1 MYPVISLATYNQFI
15 NDILYGN
22 YKDDPQFWKDTV
34 IAYNDH
40 NNVKLFNCLEYAITN
55 NWYTNGNTSGS
66 YIEEFIL
73 YGVFPKSL
81 LDSYNRF
88 LPLTIHETLVFFKE
102 KPDIPKVG
110 PFIHDLYP
118 QTFDTEFV
126 TIKINLKSHNPYKF
140 KAGTT
145 VNGYETVILSEM
157 LHPRCYEQI
166 DQVSPNNKSYQ
177 PLIKIVQE
185 FPYFSYIEYQTKQV
199 KAKAIPCMHPH
210 PVFVNIPYNDVTF
223 FGYRV
228 NILLEFT
235 GNELTGIGEFKNRT
249 RKTPPKFY
257 NIISRFVPRF
267 KWTNTPE
274 SLRGI
279 KKKRGAKYQH
289 PYNPYW

>member
-1 MYPVISLATYNQFI
+1 M
-15 NDILYGN
+15 
-22 YKDDPQFWKDTV
+22 
-34 IAYNDH
+34 
-40 NNVKLFNCLEYAITN
+40 
-55 NWYTNGNTSGS
+55 
-66 YIEEFIL
+66 
-73 YGVFPKSL
+73 
-81 LDSYNRF
+81 
-88 LPLTIHETLVFFKE
+88 VFFKE
-102 KPDIPKVG
+102 IPDIPKVQT
-110 PFIHDLYP
+110 FIHELYP

-126 TIKINLKSHNPYKF
+126 TIKINLHAHNSYKF
-140 KAGTT
+140 KSGTT
-145 VNGYETVILSEM
+145 VNGYETAILSEM

-166 DQVSPNNKSYQ
+166 DQVKVNKSYQ

-185 FPYFSYIEYQTKQV
+185 FPYFSYIEYQTRPV
-199 KAKAIPCMHPH
+199 KTKAIPCMHPH

-235 GNELTGIGEFKNRT
+235 DTELTGIGGFKNRT
-249 RKTPPKFY
+249 RKTTPKFY
-257 NIISRFVPRF
+257 NIISRFAPRF